1 MLNQMQKSITAI
13 AVLAAISLPAM
24 ANSVDVRVVGTI
36 TPSACTPTVSGN
48 GTFDYGTIKPDTLSD
63 TDFTVLA
70 EKTLDFSIACD
81 APTKVGFKVTSQ
93 RPGSA
98 VAADGSLQEDP
109 TRPVPLFGL
118 PAGNHGAFGLGLN
131 GSKGIGG
138 YGLRLVPD
146 TITAD
151 GASVKLIAIDGSNNT
166 ITPLGGAID
175 GGSAWNYTYSFAT
188 QTTSVPMTL
197 STLSAQLSTQAYIN
211 KKSELDLTK
220 PVALDGLAT
229 IEMVYL

>member
-1 MLNQMQKSITAI
+1 MLNQMQKSIAAL

-93 RPGSA
+93 RGVSA
-98 VAADGSLQEDP
+98 VAGDGSLQESAK
-109 TRPVPLFGL
+109 RPVSLFGE
-118 PAGNHGAFGLGLN
+118 PANAGGAFGLGLN

-138 YGLRLVPD
+138 YGLRLVPG

-151 GASVKLIAIDGSNNT
+151 GASVKLIATTGPNIVTPSGS
-166 ITPLGGAID
+166 AID
-175 GGSAWNYTYSFAT
+175 EGSDWGYVYSFAT

-197 STLSAQLSTQAYIN
+197 STLSAKLSTQAYIN

-229 IEMVYL
+229 IEIVYL